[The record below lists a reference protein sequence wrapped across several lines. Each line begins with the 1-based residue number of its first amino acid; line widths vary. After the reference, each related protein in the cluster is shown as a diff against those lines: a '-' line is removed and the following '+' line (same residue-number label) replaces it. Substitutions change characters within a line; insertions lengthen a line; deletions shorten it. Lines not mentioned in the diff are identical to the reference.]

1 MKEKK
6 LYLQSGFSLI
16 EILIA
21 LTLLAVL
28 TSIAILYF
36 GNAKTEIQRQR
47 IAREFKVYLERARF
61 DSVKRRAV
69 NISDMSRI
77 TLNSASAFTATLDL
91 NENGTL
97 DPTDVRQVDFTHR
110 SDTQIVV
117 SNALNFPITIL
128 FNQRGH
134 VIAKDNLGNDV
145 EPLFK
150 ICSKNCSAAVLN
162 NQDLTVI
169 SVSTTGTV
177 AILNNSQTVETLPT
191 PSVTNTSPG
200 LNCHILLINNSNSV
214 PCTRN

>member
-28 TSIAILYF
+28 SSIAIMYF

-69 NISDMSRI
+69 DINDMARI
-77 TLNSASAFTATLDL
+77 TLNSASSFTAALDL
-91 NENGTL
+91 NENGTI
-97 DPTDVRQVDFTHR
+97 DTSDVRQVDFTHR
-110 SDTQIVV
+110 SDTQIIV
-117 SNALNFPITIL
+117 SDTLNFPITIL

-145 EPLFK
+145 DPLFT

-162 NQDLTVI
+162 SQDLTVI

-177 AILNNSQTVETLPT
+177 AI
-191 PSVTNTSPG
+191 
-200 LNCHILLINNSNSV
+200 
-214 PCTRN
+214 